1 MMLKIDE
8 VYQTTITN
16 LENEG
21 NGVCKIKG
29 VITFVPKA
37 LESEKVLV
45 RITDKKKSFA
55 RGKLVRVLEEN
66 EKRIVPDCPYYN
78 ECGGCNL
85 RHQTS
90 EENLKFKKE
99 KVINALKRI
108 GKIDVKVDNVIKSFK
123 ENNYRNKA
131 SFKVEE
137 DKIGFYEEGT
147 YRLIDIKNCMLLSDK
162 INEALKVIR
171 MYISLND
178 NNITDITIKYGNAK
192 DELLIIVNSNSN
204 SDIKILNYLKNKLDN
219 LKTLIFNDKIVY
231 GDGYIRELIKDL
243 MFNCS
248 YKSFFQVNSY
258 QVETLYETA
267 IKLAKL
273 NKKDVALDL
282 YCGVGTITCFLSKYI
297 SKVIGIEIVD
307 DAVRDAKENAKLNN
321 INNVSFICGDV
332 SKKIDLIKDKI
343 DVIFVD
349 PPRKGLDKKVI
360 GAIKKINP
368 KKIVYISCN
377 PVTMARDL
385 SYLNDLYDVK
395 KVVPVDM
402 FPNTAHTECV
412 CVLETRI

>member
-1 MMLKIDE
+1 M
-8 VYQTTITN
+8 
-16 LENEG
+16 
-21 NGVCKIKG
+21 
-29 VITFVPKA
+29 
-37 LESEKVLV
+37 
-45 RITDKKKSFA
+45 RILGYEASNDSLLLAFQ
-55 RGKLVRVLEEN
+55 E
-66 EKRIVPDCPYYN
+66 
-78 ECGGCNL
+78 

-178 NNITDITIKYGNAK
+178 NKITDITIKYGNAK

-219 LKTLIFNDKIVY
+219 LKTLVFNDKIVY

-332 SKKIDLIKDKI
+332 SKKIDFIKDKI

>member
-8 VYQTTITN
+8 VYETTITN

-21 NGVCKIKG
+21 SGVCKIKG

-178 NNITDITIKYGNAK
+178 NKITDITIKYGNAK

-219 LKTLIFNDKIVY
+219 LKTLVFNDKIVY

-297 SKVIGIEIVD
+297 SKVIGIEIID
-307 DAVRDAKENAKLNN
+307 DAAIDAKENAKLNN

-402 FPNTAHTECV
+402 FPNTAHVECL
-412 CVLETRI
+412 CVLKLK